1 MIKLLKLVTNK
12 NLNISPWIKTRL
24 NLFIFL
30 AIDLF
35 IITYFIIYK
44 YNFYLINKNLNAF
57 LLTSVIWIFYSYIYG
72 RFSTLDNHLDKNKEL
87 KLLRNSLI
95 ALILTFLS
103 LLLYKNF
110 ENFLYVEIF
119 NFSNIYS
126 FLVDISLAGLF
137 GDLIILF
144 IYKNNFKKH
153 KKTILLI
160 DEKNKFKDISFLN
173 SENEKVARI
182 NFINSK
188 NQEQIVEETNFSDVI
203 ILDDV
208 LKEDSEA
215 ICKEMIS
222 KGVRIMSFV
231 KWFEFNFN
239 RIPPDMLNVVKYYES
254 RSIPTDKTFEKR
266 LKRFGDVSFSL
277 FLIIIT
283 SPIVLI
289 LIFFI
294 KLEDKGPIF
303 YTQMRS
309 GFKNKPFKLWKFRS
323 MKENSEK
330 SGPQW
335 AKANDSR
342 VTKIGFIM
350 RKTRLDEIPQLLN
363 VLLGDMSL
371 IGPRPERPEID
382 SELTESMNLYLE
394 RYTIRPG
401 LSGWAQVNYPYG
413 ASIEDSKN
421 KLSFDLFYIKN
432 FSFWLDMAIVFK
444 TLKIVLNAKGAYPKI
459 KK

>member
-1 MIKLLKLVTNK
+1 MISNN
-12 NLNISPWIKTRL
+12 NLNS
-24 NLFIFL
+24 
-30 AIDLF
+30 
-35 IITYFIIYK
+35 
-44 YNFYLINKNLNAF
+44 F
-57 LLTSVIWIFYSYIYG
+57 LLTSIIWIFYSYIYG
-72 RFSTLDNHLDKNKEL
+72 RFSILDNQLDKNKCF
-87 KLLRNSLI
+87 KLIRNSLI
-95 ALILTFLS
+95 AFILTFLS
-103 LLLYKNF
+103 LIIYRNS
-110 ENFLYVEIF
+110 ENFLNVEIF
-119 NFSNIYS
+119 NFSNIYP
-126 FLVDISLAGLF
+126 FLKDIFLSGLF
-137 GDLIILF
+137 GNLIILF
-144 IYKNNFKKH
+144 FYNKYFKIS

-160 DEKNKFKDISFLN
+160 DEKNKFQNITFLN
-173 SENEKVARI
+173 NEKEKIERI
-182 NFINSK
+182 NFINSMDEK
-188 NQEQIVEETNFSDVI
+188 QTFNETNFSDVL
-203 ILDDV
+203 ILDDF
-208 LKEDSEA
+208 LKENSEV
-215 ICKEMIS
+215 ICKKMIL
-222 KGVRIMSFV
+222 KGVRILSSV

-239 RIPPDMLNVVKYYES
+239 RIPPDLLNVVKYYES
-254 RSIPTDKTFEKR
+254 RSIPKDKTFEKR
-266 LKRFGDVSFSL
+266 LKRIGDISFSL
-277 FLIIIT
+277 FLIIIK

-413 ASIEDSKN
+413 ASIEDAKN

-444 TLKIVLNAKGAYPKI
+444 TVKIVLNAKGAYPKI

>member
-1 MIKLLKLVTNK
+1 
-12 NLNISPWIKTRL
+12 
-24 NLFIFL
+24 
-30 AIDLF
+30 
-35 IITYFIIYK
+35 
-44 YNFYLINKNLNAF
+44 LI
-57 LLTSVIWIFYSYIYG
+57 
-72 RFSTLDNHLDKNKEL
+72 
-87 KLLRNSLI
+87 
-95 ALILTFLS
+95 
-103 LLLYKNF
+103 
-110 ENFLYVEIF
+110 
-119 NFSNIYS
+119 
-126 FLVDISLAGLF
+126 DISLAGLF
-137 GDLIILF
+137 GNLIILL
-144 IYKNNFKKH
+144 IYKKNIKINKKN
-153 KKTILLI
+153 ILLI
-160 DEKNKFKDISFLN
+160 DEKNKFQDITFLTN
-173 SENEKVARI
+173 ENEKIERI

-188 NQEQIVEETNFSDVI
+188 NEQQFFKETNFSNVI
-203 ILDDV
+203 ILDDI
-208 LKEDSEA
+208 LKENSEK

-222 KGVRIMSFV
+222 KGISIMSLV

-239 RIPPDMLNVVKYYES
+239 RIPPDMINVVKYYES

-266 LKRFGDVSFSL
+266 LKRVGDILFSL

-289 LIFFI
+289 LIILI
-294 KLEDKGPIF
+294 KLEDRGSIF
-303 YTQMRS
+303 YTQIRS
-309 GFKNKPFKLWKFRS
+309 GFQNKPFKLWKFRS
-323 MKENSEK
+323 MRENSEK

-335 AKANDSR
+335 AQANDKR

-382 SELTESMNLYLE
+382 SELIESINLYLE

-432 FSFWLDMAIVFK
+432 FSFWLDIAIAFK
-444 TLKIVLNAKGAYPKI
+444 TIKIVLNAKGAYPKM
-459 KK
+459 KNEK